1 VTRLQSLRWRL
12 MVAMLIVFG
21 LGLGASAIFSY
32 GEAYGTLKELRK
44 RTLQGQAR
52 ELLAGLQFRGDGGVE
67 IALPLEWEN
76 AYRRPDRSF
85 AYSIYDATRR
95 VVTLSPNLDTP
106 LPLVGAADSD
116 PVKILGPERLAVLA
130 LAAPAGHTVVVARGH
145 PDQEAL
151 AESLIEENFEHL
163 FIVVP
168 FILISLPLLW
178 QISRWSL
185 RPLAR
190 ASREAQAI
198 GPTDLSARLS
208 VEGLP
213 DEVRPLVDAVNGA
226 LDRLAHAYEAERRLT
241 ADAAHQLRTPITV
254 LDLRLQRARLGGR
267 IDWPTIER
275 EMAQLRHLIDRLMDL
290 ARRDNAAQAAEAPA
304 GPQTVNLARIVREAA
319 ATVLPIAEKEGRS
332 VIVEA
337 PDLIPFR
344 GRADDLRDMVGNL
357 LDNALVHGC
366 GTVRIAARHERSDR
380 GQEVVVE
387 ITDEG
392 TGVPDA
398 LKEAMFERFRKV
410 KQTTAGAG
418 LGLAIVRQVAR
429 AHGGDA
435 SFLPEPER
443 GVKVVLPAAE
453 DFEDQTRLQSAAE

>member
-1 VTRLQSLRWRL
+1 VTRLHSLRWRL
-12 MVAMLIVFG
+12 MAAMLIVFG
-21 LGLGASAIFSY
+21 LGLGASALFSY

-52 ELLAGLQFRGDGGVE
+52 ELLAALRFKGDGSVE
-67 IALPLEWEN
+67 VALPPEWTN
-76 AYRRPDRSF
+76 AYQRPDRSF
-85 AYSIYDATRR
+85 AYSVYNANQR
-95 VVTLSPNLDTP
+95 VVALSPNIHTP

-130 LAAPAGHTVVVARGH
+130 VAAPEGHTVVVARGH

-151 AESLIEENFEHL
+151 AESLIEENYEHL
-163 FIVVP
+163 FVVVP

-198 GPTDLSARLS
+198 GPADLSARLS

-226 LDRLAHAYEAERRLT
+226 LERLAHAYESERRLT
-241 ADAAHQLRTPITV
+241 ADAAHQLRTPITI
-254 LDLRLQRARLGGR
+254 LDLRLQRARHGGR
-267 IDWPTIER
+267 IDWPTIEC
-275 EMAQLRHLIDRLMDL
+275 EMAQLRRLIDRLMDL
-290 ARRDNAAQAAEAPA
+290 ARRDSIAQAAESAA

-319 ATVLPIAEKEGRS
+319 AMVLPIAEKEGRS

-337 PDLIPFR
+337 PDLIQFH
-344 GRADDLRDMVGNL
+344 GRADDLRDMVANL

-366 GTVRIAARHERSDR
+366 GTVRVALRRERSDR
-380 GQEVVVE
+380 GQDVVVE
-387 ITDEG
+387 VIDEG
-392 TGVPDA
+392 MGVPDE

-410 KQTTAGAG
+410 KQTSAGAG

-429 AHGGDA
+429 GHGGEA
-435 SFLPEPER
+435 SFLSEPVC
-443 GVKVVLPAAE
+443 GVKVALPA
-453 DFEDQTRLQSAAE
+453 DFDNQTRLQSAAE